1 MRYECVGFHDLSNI
15 MCFALQPMRRYHPW
29 MVLLSVVIALPA
41 LAEYRLFNSG
51 QKWLSAENDES
62 GLEQTLEQNF
72 SPEDRARLK
81 KALADYAKNTD
92 PEHDQIAQKRKQMKE
107 SIARRFNDCNRDN
120 DDSLDREET
129 TMCLPQVARHF
140 NYVDVDGDDVI
151 TLEELELAQAKAIER
166 QRAAEAKIEA
176 KRIQQAEQEIINR
189 SKEKINK
196 QVSTARKRPI

>member
-1 MRYECVGFHDLSNI
+1 MRLDTLSV
-15 MCFALQPMRRYHPW
+15 LRHSPMLL
-29 MVLLSVVIALPA
+29 LLSVAIAAPA
-41 LAEYRLFNSG
+41 FADGRNAVFSTH
-51 QKWLSAENDES
+51 KWLSAENDEN

-81 KALADYAKNTD
+81 KALSDYAKNTD
-92 PEHDQIAQKRKQMKE
+92 PEHNQIAQKRKAMKD
-107 SIARRFNDCNRDN
+107 SIAQRFNDCNRDN

-140 NYVDVDGDDVI
+140 NYVDVDGDGVI
-151 TLEELELAQAKAIER
+151 TLEELELAQAKAMER

-176 KRIQQAEQEIINR
+176 KRIQDTEAEIINK

-196 QVSTARKRPI
+196 QVSNSRKRPI